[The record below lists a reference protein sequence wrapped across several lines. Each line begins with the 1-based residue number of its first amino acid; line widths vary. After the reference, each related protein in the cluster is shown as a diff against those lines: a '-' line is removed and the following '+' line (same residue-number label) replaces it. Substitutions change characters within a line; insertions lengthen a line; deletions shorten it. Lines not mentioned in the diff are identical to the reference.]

1 MCTALKLL
9 EPKPFVSESLQI
21 QLGISRAHE
30 NSKMYQLF
38 FGLSGTSVIKSL
50 CYWVFLFVCFFTI
63 ILLYQ
68 NQFHL
73 VAIIKI
79 CKQKQV
85 SRPYLTRRGP
95 VRLYVAASLQGQN
108 PFVGKAP
115 CLIKIQTVIKKFH
128 QQLEKAHKILIF
140 RSLYV
145 VTNQF

>member
-1 MCTALKLL
+1 MLL
-9 EPKPFVSESLQI
+9 GF
-21 QLGISRAHE
+21 
-30 NSKMYQLF
+30 
-38 FGLSGTSVIKSL
+38 
-50 CYWVFLFVCFFTI
+50 FVCFFTI

-115 CLIKIQTVIKKFH
+115 CLIKIQTVIKKISPAAGEGTQDFNF
-128 QQLEKAHKILIF
+128 QKFIC
-140 RSLYV
+140 SY
-145 VTNQF
+145 